1 MLRYQIVYE
10 ICSDKV
16 LMQEMSALLS
26 FYFGNLTCVDLIQ
39 NFCVSPP
46 HQRGTL
52 VSSENDTFTLSF
64 ACFCVAFWSDYLNIK

>member
-10 ICSDKV
+10 ICCDKV

-26 FYFGNLTCVDLIQ
+26 FNFGNLTSVDLIQ
-39 NFCVSPP
+39 NFCVSLP

-64 ACFCVAFWSDYLNIK
+64 ACFCMSPFGLTI